1 MKTKEIIFY
10 TFKTLETLT
19 KKQLQQIG
27 RDNKIILGRKRS
39 KLSMRKILLNY
50 FSSITKESVL
60 FIETKTWDTLTTKEL
75 QTIVKD
81 NNIVLGKGK
90 RDKLSMRKILFP
102 YFSARKIK
110 TNPFAKNQSL
120 VFFKTET
127 LKNMSSYPFLVVL

>member
-39 KLSMRKILLNY
+39 
-50 FSSITKESVL
+50 
-60 FIETKTWDTLTTKEL
+60 
-75 QTIVKD
+75 
-81 NNIVLGKGK
+81 
-90 RDKLSMRKILFP
+90 KLSMRKILFP